1 MGSCCASA
9 PMADA
14 TLSTSGHPKEGDPLL
29 APSVHYLETGFC
41 EELEAAGFSRAS
53 RVCELE
59 QHVVRAKGAQVL
71 CPRDGRLGAAFVDTL
86 TGSDNVGHATH
97 MLSYTWQYTVD
108 SIIGSLSAFCQR
120 KSLIPEQTYVWMCF
134 MGVNQ
139 HRIQESRLAGS
150 DVPFEQLAATFGGRV
165 RSIGKVIALM
175 EPWRAPRYCHR
186 AWCVFELHTASEQPD
201 CTLEIVMPPAEAESY
216 ARAIFEGSGLQEQW
230 RTLAQTQLQK
240 AQASVTEDRD
250 MILRLVEHSPGF
262 SELNRSVVHKLQSWF
277 ADVAHEQIQR
287 QMESTSSAELAKG
300 CLQVAE
306 LFRSLGNLDTA
317 DGLLQRAADVL
328 QASCESDTSLGAAL
342 LGAKGHVARE
352 RGDLD
357 EAARLLFEA
366 YDILQEAGSL
376 ESVEAAQ
383 ICTRIGHVKLQSRDL
398 EAAESFFNQA
408 LQAHQACDT
417 LSSYDGGALLQ
428 SLGHIQR
435 ERQDL
440 PGALVSYEQAHRV
453 LCTSEQ
459 LDSPQHAALLASI
472 GHIRRLQLDFQ
483 GALEFYSESRQVM
496 ESIGTFQ
503 TAHGAA
509 LLVNVGHVLRSQG
522 QLDTALA
529 TYKEARLVEWIRMQC
544 SYQWRLMGRFAPRAS
559 RAGQLRFLRSQV
571 SAPRSRRPSGAA
583 GSPWR
588 LREGAAPAETLLQRL
603 RNWGHQHSKAI
614 GFGGYVLL
622 TVQWCM
628 DDVLLLRCFGVAC
641 ASSMAVFLFCQPVP
655 LMVPVRF
662 NLLFI
667 AINAYHIGKIL
678 MHRRD
683 LKLDE
688 VEQMLWDA
696 GFSEFLTKVE
706 LRELLAQGKRY
717 SAEEGMVV
725 AKAGMPVLQKV
736 IALAKGGIVQMQ
748 GGKAIASIAP
758 GDFWG
763 EFQLVERA
771 RNTGVKH
778 KITTVFSKNSIAVEW
793 DAAELNE
800 YLSSKPA
807 LKNKLQELFA
817 EGLNWKFDRLLCS
830 CNTDAAER
838 AYVDILRGILCSE
851 HASIGETEM
860 AFLNHVRQVND
871 IQHDC
876 HLGALAELGYSEKEF
891 ADMVRKGQRPWFLR
905 WLKLGRSRSSLMRS
919 QGLQPEPKYKRFEPA
934 FLPVQTPGYWPDLN
948 VHLSGRDESQWS
960 DPAHRSE
967 EVKRRV
973 SNPSF
978 GKLIEEPLSPLGY
991 GLDNRVHVWAC

>member
-1 MGSCCASA
+1 
-9 PMADA
+9 
-14 TLSTSGHPKEGDPLL
+14 
-29 APSVHYLETGFC
+29 
-41 EELEAAGFSRAS
+41 
-53 RVCELE
+53 
-59 QHVVRAKGAQVL
+59 
-71 CPRDGRLGAAFVDTL
+71 
-86 TGSDNVGHATH
+86 
-97 MLSYTWQYTVD
+97 
-108 SIIGSLSAFCQR
+108 
-120 KSLIPEQTYVWMCF
+120 
-134 MGVNQ
+134 
-139 HRIQESRLAGS
+139 
-150 DVPFEQLAATFGGRV
+150 
-165 RSIGKVIALM
+165 
-175 EPWRAPRYCHR
+175 
-186 AWCVFELHTASEQPD
+186 
-201 CTLEIVMPPAEAESY
+201 
-216 ARAIFEGSGLQEQW
+216 
-230 RTLAQTQLQK
+230 
-240 AQASVTEDRD
+240 
-250 MILRLVEHSPGF
+250 
-262 SELNRSVVHKLQSWF
+262 
-277 ADVAHEQIQR
+277 
-287 QMESTSSAELAKG
+287 
-300 CLQVAE
+300 
-306 LFRSLGNLDTA
+306 
-317 DGLLQRAADVL
+317 
-328 QASCESDTSLGAAL
+328 
-342 LGAKGHVARE
+342 
-352 RGDLD
+352 
-357 EAARLLFEA
+357 
-366 YDILQEAGSL
+366 
-376 ESVEAAQ
+376 
-383 ICTRIGHVKLQSRDL
+383 
-398 EAAESFFNQA
+398 
-408 LQAHQACDT
+408 
-417 LSSYDGGALLQ
+417 
-428 SLGHIQR
+428 
-435 ERQDL
+435 
-440 PGALVSYEQAHRV
+440 
-453 LCTSEQ
+453 
-459 LDSPQHAALLASI
+459 
-472 GHIRRLQLDFQ
+472 
-483 GALEFYSESRQVM
+483 
-496 ESIGTFQ
+496 
-503 TAHGAA
+503 
-509 LLVNVGHVLRSQG
+509 
-522 QLDTALA
+522 
-529 TYKEARLVEWIRMQC
+529 
-544 SYQWRLMGRFAPRAS
+544 MGRFAPRAS

-614 GFGGYVLL
+614 GFGRYVLL

-778 KITTVFSKNSIAVEW
+778 KVTTVFSKNSIAVEW